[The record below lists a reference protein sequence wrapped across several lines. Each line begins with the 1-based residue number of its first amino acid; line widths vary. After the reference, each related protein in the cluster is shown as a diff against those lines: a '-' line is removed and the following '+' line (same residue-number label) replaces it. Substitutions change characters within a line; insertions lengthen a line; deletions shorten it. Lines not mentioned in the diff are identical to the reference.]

1 MTEMTVFNTQKIVVA
16 FHALNHSSHIIKMI
30 LRF

>member
-1 MTEMTVFNTQKIVVA
+1 MTEMIIRSIAKNIVA
-16 FHALNHSSHIIKMI
+16 FHALNHSSQVIKMI